1 MRKRC
6 VVRVG
11 FTIAELLI
19 VTVVIAILAAIAIL
33 MFIGIQNRAYDSAV
47 ELDVNTVRKKLEL
60 VKIDLG
66 RYPNSH
72 TEMPELRVTKSA
84 YDAVGS
90 NIYFCVN
97 RVTDVYAY
105 AVRSKSGKGYIYLS
119 GSNMQSGVA
128 VNETATCQAT
138 GLTGAYDPN
147 RFTVVGYA
155 DDKFAGQWPTQYNP
169 DLKWVK

>member
-19 VTVVIAILAAIAIL
+19 VTVVIAILAAISIL

-47 ELDVNTVRKKLEL
+47 ELDINTVRKNLEL
-60 VKIDLG
+60 KKVELG

-84 YDAVGS
+84 YDVVGS
-90 NIYFCVN
+90 NILFL
-97 RVTDVYAY
+97 R
-105 AVRSKSGKGYIYLS
+105 
-119 GSNMQSGVA
+119 
-128 VNETATCQAT
+128 
-138 GLTGAYDPN
+138 
-147 RFTVVGYA
+147 
-155 DDKFAGQWPTQYNP
+155 
-169 DLKWVK
+169 